1 MANAACAKAIID
13 GAAATGGLMACLG
26 GTANLLR
33 AEGLDVTTAEDEQF
47 RSAKAA
53 FENVVNG
60 LLTTWTQRLGITSTI
75 NPDIDI

>member
-1 MANAACAKAIID
+1 MANAACAKAILD

-47 RSAKAA
+47 RSARAA
-53 FENVVNG
+53 FESVVNG
-60 LLTTWTQRLGITSTI
+60 LLATWTQRLGITSTA
-75 NPDIDI
+75 NPDLDF